1 MKKQLLLLL
10 VPFALVLSLRAQ
22 ITSTQYFDGTDSQPL
37 TVTTDSGN
45 VWQIGQPQKTLFNA
59 AASVPNVLI
68 TDTLNPYPAN
78 ADAAAVVSYLFSMN
92 QGIMAMQWKQKL
104 DLDSLT
110 DGGFVEYSTDNGST
124 WVNAF
129 NNPYVYNFYGYD
141 STNVDTLPNGQ
152 IGFTGTDTTWRDIW
166 ICFDASY
173 FIQFQT
179 ALLLRLRLV
188 SDSVSSNREGWMV
201 DNMIEHLT
209 IFHTAGLDPQPV
221 YMRVYPTLTTGIV
234 TIEMQK
240 LQEYHVI
247 ESIEI
252 FSADG
257 KLVKSFGLS
266 PTKFWFDMSTY
277 PNGVYYVK
285 VKTNKK
291 TETHKVVLQHQ

>member
-10 VPFALVLSLRAQ
+10 VPFALGLSLRAQ
-22 ITSTQYFDGTDSQPL
+22 ITSTQYFDGTDGQPL

-68 TDTLNPYPAN
+68 TDTVNPYPAN
-78 ADAAAVVSYLFSMN
+78 ADAAAVISYLFSFS

-166 ICFDASY
+166 LCFDASY

-179 ALLLRLRLV
+179 SLLVRLRLV

-201 DNMIEHLT
+201 DNIIEHLT
-209 IFHTAGLDPQPV
+209 IFHTAGKKLQTE
-221 YMRVYPTLTTGIV
+221 YLQVYPSVTTGIV
-234 TIEMQK
+234 NIEAQK
-240 LQEYHVI
+240 LQEFHI
-247 ESIEI
+247 IQGMELL
-252 FSADG
+252 SADG
-257 KLVKSFGLS
+257 RVLKTYGVS
-266 PTKFWFDMSTY
+266 PTKFWIDISAFPDGLY
-277 PNGVYYVK
+277 FLRVI
-285 VKTNKK
+285 TNKK
-291 TETHKVVLQHQ
+291 TETHPIILKQ

>member
-1 MKKQLLLLL
+1 M
-10 VPFALVLSLRAQ
+10 
-22 ITSTQYFDGTDSQPL
+22 
-37 TVTTDSGN
+37 
-45 VWQIGQPQKTLFNA
+45 
-59 AASVPNVLI
+59 
-68 TDTLNPYPAN
+68 
-78 ADAAAVVSYLFSMN
+78 VV
-92 QGIMAMQWKQKL
+92 
-104 DLDSLT
+104 
-110 DGGFVEYSTDNGST
+110 FVEYSTDNGIT

-209 IFHTAGLDPQPV
+209 IFHTAGLDPQPE

-277 PNGVYYVK
+277 PNGIYYVK